1 MRLRES
7 ARWALAL
14 ATMTL
19 ASTKTSH
26 GDDTWDAVA
35 RVVAVGDV
43 HGDYD
48 QFLTVLRD
56 SGLVDDKARWTG
68 GKAWLVQTGDRVD
81 RGPDSRKVM
90 DLLQRLEK
98 EAKKA
103 GGAVQALLGN
113 HEAMNMIGD
122 LRYVSPEEFAA
133 FKSPDSER
141 RREALWQALLAERK
155 KTGEPP
161 LGDDDRKR
169 FDAERPLGWVEHRLA
184 YAPNGQYGDWLK
196 RENAVVKIG
205 DTLFLHGGLS
215 PKYADFSLRDLNEK
229 IRAELA
235 EPDAMTALL
244 CRDPDGPLWFRG
256 LAQGDPSLL
265 PHLEAVLA
273 KHQCRRMVVGH
284 TVTEGNLV
292 FPRYAGRVVQIDV
305 GLSKV
310 YGGPPAALVLEDGKP
325 FAIHR
330 GKRLAL
336 PESDGEPL
344 VRYVRE
350 VAALEPS
357 PERLKPLLAQL
368 ESALTAP
375 PAPPP

>member
-1 MRLRES
+1 MTSRGTAWWVL
-7 ARWALAL
+7 ALVTMALAV
-14 ATMTL
+14 A
-19 ASTKTSH
+19 KTSD
-26 GDDTWDAVA
+26 GDDAWDNVS
-35 RVVAVGDV
+35 RVVAVGDL

-56 SGLVDDKARWTG
+56 TGLVDEKARWTG

-122 LRYVSPEEFAA
+122 LRYVIPEEFAA
-133 FKSPDSER
+133 FKGPDSER

-155 KTGEPP
+155 KNGEPP
-161 LGDDDRKR
+161 LGDEDRKR
-169 FDAERPLGWVEHRLA
+169 FEAEHPLGWVEHRLA
-184 YAPNGQYGDWLK
+184 FAPKGQYGEWLS
-196 RENAVVKIG
+196 RENAVIKIG
-205 DTLFLHGGLS
+205 DTLFLHGGIS
-215 PKYADFSLRDLNEK
+215 PKYADFSRRDLNEK

-235 EPDAMTALL
+235 EPDPMTALV

-256 LAQGDPSLL
+256 LAQGDPWLA

-273 KHQCRRMVVGH
+273 KHQCRRMVIGH

-330 GKRLAL
+330 GKHLAL
-336 PESDGEPL
+336 PESEGEPL
-344 VRYVRE
+344 LRYVRE
-350 VAALEPS
+350 VAALEPNS
-357 PERLKPLLAQL
+357 ERLKPVLAQL
-368 ESALTAP
+368 ESALTTA